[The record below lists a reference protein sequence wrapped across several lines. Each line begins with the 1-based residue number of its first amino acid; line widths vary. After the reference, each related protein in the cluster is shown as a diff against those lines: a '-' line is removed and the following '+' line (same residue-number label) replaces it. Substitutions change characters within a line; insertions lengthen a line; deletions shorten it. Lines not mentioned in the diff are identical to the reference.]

1 MKFAFLLFLL
11 AILSPDFASG
21 KPDGSPDAC
30 AEKPEHGSPPQTG
43 KSPYDVKKKEK
54 DGKYKISICGKK
66 EKVPSPLRS
75 CWALGINR
83 RNIILRSFISCC

>member
-11 AILSPDFASG
+11 AILSPDFSSG

-66 EKVPSPLRS
+66 EKFKGVLLK
-75 CWALGINR
+75 ALVGSTTIKVLLGP
-83 RNIILRSFISCC
+83 RN